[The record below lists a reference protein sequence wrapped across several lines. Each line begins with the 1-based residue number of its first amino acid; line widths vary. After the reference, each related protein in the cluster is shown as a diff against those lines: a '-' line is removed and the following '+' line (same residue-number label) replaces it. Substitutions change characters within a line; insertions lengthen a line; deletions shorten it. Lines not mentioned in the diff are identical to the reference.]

1 MQPALRELI
10 PLTVS
15 QFYSV
20 LLHVRLTFARIK
32 SENVNQRKKQGPTNH
47 FALLFS
53 GETPYST
60 CYQM

>member
-1 MQPALRELI
+1 MQPALITGVNSVNSL
-10 PLTVS
+10 
-15 QFYSV
+15 SV

-32 SENVNQRKKQGPTNH
+32 SKNVNQRKKQGPTNH